1 MTGNKN
7 KRKYFF
13 QKQISLY
20 KSIFS
25 FLLLIGIGTA
35 LLSGIYT
42 FFSIKL
48 ITYFMGHEG
57 ALDPSVSIP
66 LLSRILGSYWFYII
80 TGAALLICLA
90 TIFTH
95 RFAGPIYRFEDSLD
109 RMIHNDIYFQIH
121 LRKND
126 EGKQLAEKINHFNAM
141 LASTI
146 KSIAF
151 LSDEMDKNHLILRK
165 ELKQENST
173 LEQAISLNRKIGKT
187 ISEYKYE

>member
-1 MTGNKN
+1 MAGNKN

-13 QKQISLY
+13 QKQLSLY

-35 LLSGIYT
+35 VLSGIYT

-57 ALDPSVSIP
+57 VLDPSGAP

-90 TIFTH
+90 TFFTH
-95 RFAGPIYRFEDSLD
+95 RFAGPIYRLEDSLD
-109 RMIHNDIYFQIH
+109 RMIDNDINFQIH

-126 EGKQLAEKINHFNAM
+126 EGKQLAEKINHFNAL

-151 LSDEMDKNHLILRK
+151 LSDEMDKMHSILRK

-173 LEQAISLNRKIGKT
+173 LEQAISLNRKIAKT